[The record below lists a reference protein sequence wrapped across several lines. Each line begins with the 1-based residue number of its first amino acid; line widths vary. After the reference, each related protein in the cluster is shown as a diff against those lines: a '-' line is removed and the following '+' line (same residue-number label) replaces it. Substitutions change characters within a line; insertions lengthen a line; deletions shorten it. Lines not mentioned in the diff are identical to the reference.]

1 MQSSWLYHLS
11 SLTITASV
19 TLLMVLFYIWGY
31 RLKMKKIRVHPEY
44 SDEGF
49 GAIQGSLLG
58 LLALLLSFTFS
69 MSSSRHDNRYE
80 VMVTEANNIGT
91 AVLRAD
97 LFPDSIRRQFRA
109 GFSDYVTA
117 RIDQYEAGN
126 HPQKNKAALQQ
137 TNAAAN
143 KLWAMAAQ
151 ATKSPDVVIRNS
163 GSLMVNAL
171 NPMIDSITTRKASRE
186 TNIPDSI
193 LLLLFSL
200 CLASGFIV
208 GYGSKKT
215 IDWIMVA
222 GFSVMIGVTIFSIL
236 DLDRPHRGLI
246 TLDRAEQNIVD
257 LQEMLKGE

>member
-11 SLTITASV
+11 SLTITACV
-19 TLLMVLFYIWGY
+19 TLLMVAFYIGGY
-31 RLKMKKIRVHPEY
+31 RLKMKKIRKHPEY

-80 VMVTEANNIGT
+80 VMVAEANNIGT

-97 LFPDSIRRQFRA
+97 LFPDSTRRQFRA
-109 GFSDYVTA
+109 GFSDYVAA
-117 RIDQYEAGN
+117 RIDQYKAGN
-126 HPQKNKAALQQ
+126 DPQKNAAAMRH
-137 TNAAAN
+137 TNAAVA
-143 KLWAMAAQ
+143 KVWAMATQAAQ
-151 ATKSPDVVIRNS
+151 SLDVVTRNS

-193 LLLLFSL
+193 LFLLFSL

-222 GFSVMIGVTIFSIL
+222 GFAVMIGVTIFSIL

-246 TLDRAEQNIVD
+246 TLDRAEQNIID
-257 LQEMLKGE
+257 LQEMLKEK

>member
-1 MQSSWLYHLS
+1 MRSSWLYQLS
-11 SLTITASV
+11 SLTITSCV
-19 TLLMVLFYIWGY
+19 TLLMVAFYIWGY
-31 RLKMKKIRVHPEY
+31 RLKMKKIRRHPEY

-80 VMVTEANNIGT
+80 VMVAEANNIGT
-91 AVLRAD
+91 AILRAD
-97 LFPDSIRRQFRA
+97 LFPDTIRRQFRA
-109 GFSDYVTA
+109 GFSDYVAA
-117 RIDQYEAGN
+117 RIDQYQAGID
-126 HPQKNKAALQQ
+126 PQKNAAAMHQ
-137 TNAAAN
+137 TNAVAA

-151 ATKSPDVVIRNS
+151 ATQSTDIVTRNS

-193 LLLLFSL
+193 LFLLFSL

-208 GYGSKKT
+208 GYGSKKS

-222 GFSVMIGVTIFSIL
+222 GFAVMIGVTIFSIL

-257 LQEMLKGE
+257 LQDMLKEK

>member
-11 SLTITASV
+11 SLTITAIV

-97 LFPDSIRRQFRA
+97 LFPDSIRRLFRA

-117 RIDQYEAGN
+117 
-126 HPQKNKAALQQ
+126 
-137 TNAAAN
+137 
-143 KLWAMAAQ
+143 
-151 ATKSPDVVIRNS
+151 
-163 GSLMVNAL
+163 
-171 NPMIDSITTRKASRE
+171 
-186 TNIPDSI
+186 
-193 LLLLFSL
+193 
-200 CLASGFIV
+200 
-208 GYGSKKT
+208 
-215 IDWIMVA
+215 WIGRTGA
-222 GFSVMIGVTIFSIL
+222 
-236 DLDRPHRGLI
+236 
-246 TLDRAEQNIVD
+246 
-257 LQEMLKGE
+257 

>member
-1 MQSSWLYHLS
+1 MQSSWLYQLS
-11 SLTITASV
+11 SLTITSCV
-19 TLLMVLFYIWGY
+19 TLLMVVFYIWGY
-31 RLKMKKIRVHPEY
+31 QLKMKKIRTHPEY

-80 VMVTEANNIGT
+80 VMVAEANNIGT
-91 AVLRAD
+91 AILRAD
-97 LFPDSIRRQFRA
+97 LFPDSTRRQFRA
-109 GFSDYVTA
+109 GFSEYVAA
-117 RIDQYEAGN
+117 RIDQYEAGIN
-126 HPQKNKAALQQ
+126 PQKNEAAVQQ
-137 TNAAAN
+137 TNAVAGR
-143 KLWAMAAQ
+143 LWTMAAQ
-151 ATKSPDVVIRNS
+151 AVQSPDMVMRTS

-208 GYGSKKT
+208 GYGSRKT

-222 GFSVMIGVTIFSIL
+222 GFSIMIGVTIFSIL

-257 LQEMLKGE
+257 LQVMLKGE